1 MISYN
6 YHIIM
11 QEILEAG
18 ERLDRGCRD
27 ACLSYGEKQKKKH
40 RLLSWT
46 LQASEVN
53 ALDLRGR

>member
-27 ACLSYGEKQKKKH
+27 ACLSYGDKQKKNIAYFPGPFK
-40 RLLSWT
+40 
-46 LQASEVN
+46 QVK
-53 ALDLRGR
+53 

>member
-18 ERLDRGCRD
+18 KRLETGCRD
-27 ACLSYGEKQKKKH
+27 ACLSYGDKQKKH
-40 RLLSWT
+40 CLLSWT

>member
-1 MISYN
+1 
-6 YHIIM
+6 M

-18 ERLDRGCRD
+18 ERLERGCRD
-27 ACLSYGEKQKKKH
+27 ACVSYGDKQKNH

-53 ALDLRGR
+53 ALDLGGR